1 MTWMQLGVIRVGRTW
16 SFSPVFDGSL
26 IRMTQQYPPAGYRL
40 LIAQAENE
48 NETILHDFRTTQA
61 KNEIEILKFEK
72 PVAFSQRRLALK
84 HTSDLN
90 QEWDVVLETWIGE
103 PSSGG
108 GGEVSWGGITG
119 AIANQL
125 DLADRLDDFVP
136 LTQKGVANGVAT
148 LNQAGKLPTSQLDV
162 SHRWALYNG
171 ETNIVLAS
179 NGGMNINRTAT
190 GTYELTFNPA
200 FSSPNYSL
208 FALGNHALGAYII
221 NCAEEAS
228 TRTASKA
235 ILQTFYNYT
244 LRDASHLS
252 IVAIGT

>member
-1 MTWMQLGVIRVGRTW
+1 MSWMQLGVIRVGRTW
-16 SFSPVFDGSL
+16 SFTPTFEGSL
-26 IRMTQQYPPAGYRL
+26 IRMSQQFPPSGYRL
-40 LIAQAENE
+40 LIAQAQNE
-48 NETILHDFRTTQA
+48 DETVLHDFRTTQA

-72 PVAFSQRRLALK
+72 PVSFSQRRLAVK

-90 QEWDVVLETWIGE
+90 QEWDVVFEEWIGST
-103 PSSGG
+103 P
-108 GGEVSWGGITG
+108 GGEGGEIAWGSITG

-125 DLADRLDDFVP
+125 DLANVLDDFVP
-136 LTQKGVANGVAT
+136 LSQKGVANGVAT
-148 LNQAGKLPTSQLDV
+148 LNSQGKLPTSQLDV
-162 SHRWALYNG
+162 SHRWCLYNG

-179 NGGMNINRTAT
+179 NSGINVNRTAT
-190 GTYELTFNPA
+190 GTYEIIFNPA

-235 ILQTFYNYT
+235 ILQTFYNST